1 MHRPPMILPDA
12 FLCESPRAICKT
24 VSRTNKRAI
33 HICFWPQIPLSCD
46 LIRPVGLMTP
56 HGAFNRISRSHKTP
70 AFLLMLLLWVVDY
83 QSLFWEKHPIV
94 QFVQLIL
101 WTLLF
106 CWDWLDFWGPRD
118 SNDLFSLQNMYVLW
132 ENSVCR
138 YIRYYLS

>member
-1 MHRPPMILPDA
+1 MILPDA

-83 QSLFWEKHPIV
+83 QFILRETSHSAVCSADSLNPRVLLRLTGFLRSQRLKWHISRIV
-94 QFVQLIL
+94 SYFHFKICMCCGKTQ
-101 WTLLF
+101 
-106 CWDWLDFWGPRD
+106 
-118 SNDLFSLQNMYVLW
+118 YVD
-132 ENSVCR
+132 
-138 YIRYYLS
+138 I